1 LFNLFKRRLVK
12 KDNRTKILSAA
23 LKLLNEQDSQSVTT
37 NHIAEAAE
45 VSTGNLY
52 YHFKNKE
59 EIIRELYGQM
69 RDEIGFESQPLPE
82 TLCEMQSYCDYVA
95 KVWWKYRFLRRE
107 LHFLMTRDD
116 LFAKDVITDIRLQR
130 EKMILLLSHLRDKG
144 YIELAY
150 DNMLN
155 NIADTMMLYS
165 HFWTPYL
172 YIIGEEIDV
181 SKAQMV
187 TERIEELLRPFL
199 TKKAKTELA
208 KCQ

>member
-1 LFNLFKRRLVK
+1 VK
-12 KDNRTKILSAA
+12 KSNRTKILSAA

-37 NHIAEAAE
+37 NHIAEAAG

-59 EIIRELYGQM
+59 EIIRALYNQM
-69 RDEIGFESQPLPE
+69 KDEIGFESQPLPE

-107 LHFLMTRDD
+107 LHFLMMRDE
-116 LFAKDVITDIRLQR
+116 LFAKDVVKDIRLQR
-130 EKMILLLSHLRDKG
+130 EKMIALLSHLREKG
-144 YIELAY
+144 YIELAF
-150 DNMLN
+150 DNMLDN
-155 NIADTMMLYS
+155 VADTMMLYS

-172 YIIGEEIDV
+172 YMLGEEIDTH
-181 SKAQMV
+181 KAQMV
-187 TERIEELLRPFL
+187 THRIEELLRPFL
-199 TKKAKTELA
+199 TQKAKTELA

>member
-1 LFNLFKRRLVK
+1 MK
-12 KDNRTKILSAA
+12 KSNRTKILSAA

-37 NHIAEAAE
+37 NHIAKAAG

-59 EIIRELYGQM
+59 EIIRALYNQM

-107 LHFLMTRDD
+107 LHFLMMRNE
-116 LFAKDVITDIRLQR
+116 LFSKDVVKDIRLQR
-130 EKMILLLSHLRDKG
+130 EKMIALLSHLRKKG
-144 YIELAY
+144 YIELAF
-150 DNMLN
+150 DNMLDN
-155 NIADTMMLYS
+155 VADTMMLYS

-172 YIIGEEIDV
+172 YMLGEEIDTH
-181 SKAQMV
+181 KAQMV
-187 TERIEELLRPFL
+187 THRIEELLRPFL
-199 TKKAKTELA
+199 TQKAKTELA